1 MSNYNRIMEILE
13 ENFLGASIDNIT
25 DEEIINTLQESGLAC
40 TLRGSKYYLAFNEYE
55 IDIKEAG
62 VYINFVFENDECI
75 DIY

>member
-25 DEEIINTLQESGLAC
+25 DEEIINTLQENGLAC
-40 TLRGSKYYLAFNEYE
+40 TIRGSKYYLAFNEYE